1 VGANVTTGSRNQESF
16 HLLVFGADFFLLV
29 VFLAVGFFAL
39 LTGVAVLTTVETLFV
54 SGLEGVVPYTQSKN
68 LVNMLI
74 V

>member
-1 VGANVTTGSRNQESF
+1 
-16 HLLVFGADFFLLV
+16 LLFGADFFLLV

-39 LTGVAVLTTVETLFV
+39 LTGGAVVTTVETLFV
-54 SGLEGVVPYTQSKN
+54 AGFDGVVPYTQSKN